1 MKYTTAHPGS
11 PSNPDAPHAGA
22 RIEIFAWPGGYMIQK
37 DAPHAGAR
45 IEIRMLWLLRAKTT
59 DAPHAGA
66 RIEILAS

>member
-1 MKYTTAHPGS
+1 
-11 PSNPDAPHAGA
+11 
-22 RIEIFAWPGGYMIQK
+22 MIQK